1 MTSKNFCYFQCF
13 SKGTITGLSPFFSI
27 KKSLVSFS
35 EGKIIGLS
43 PIFHGKIHGFRLIFL
58 PLPPRI
64 RAGLLGG
71 GVWMA
76 DGAELLLIGSAAWRR
91 LKRQQV
97 INKND
102 GFQV

>member
-1 MTSKNFCYFQCF
+1 
-13 SKGTITGLSPFFSI
+13 
-27 KKSLVSFS
+27 
-35 EGKIIGLS
+35 
-43 PIFHGKIHGFRLIFL
+43 
-58 PLPPRI
+58 
-64 RAGLLGG
+64 
-71 GVWMA
+71 MA